1 MNLNKVYLIGRMTA
15 DPILKVTPGNQQVTS
30 FSIATNRV
38 WKDKDG
44 QKQDST
50 EFHNIVA
57 WGKQAEVISKFM
69 TKGSLLMVEG
79 RLQTRS
85 WDDKQGQK
93 RKTTEIVAETVQF
106 GPRQGGAGLPATA
119 GAAAPKAPEMKVEEI
134 PTINIDE
141 ESSTDLPF

>member
-1 MNLNKVYLIGRMTA
+1 MNLNKVYLIGRLTA
-15 DPILKVTPGNQQVTS
+15 DPVLKVTPGNQQVTS

-38 WKDKDG
+38 WNDKAG
-44 QKQDST
+44 QKQEST

-57 WGKQAEVISKFM
+57 WGKQAEVISKFL

-79 RLQTRS
+79 RLQTRA

-106 GPRQGGAGLPATA
+106 GPRAGGAS
-119 GAAAPKAPEMKVEEI
+119 AAPKAPAAAPEMKVEEI
-134 PTINIDE
+134 PTINMDE

>member
-1 MNLNKVYLIGRMTA
+1 MNLNKVYLIGRLTA
-15 DPILKVTPGNQQVTS
+15 DPVLKVTPGNQQVTS

-38 WKDKDG
+38 WKDKNG

-57 WGKQAEVISKFM
+57 WGKQAEIISKFM

-93 RKTTEIVAETVQF
+93 RKTTEIVAESVQF
-106 GPRQGGAGLPATA
+106 GPRSGGAAGGGVPAM
-119 GAAAPKAPEMKVEEI
+119 PKNEPQEPKVEEI